1 MAVPSSHNI
10 FVRFE
15 SNIKDCSL
23 NPNVLSE
30 LYEMWTNRFSIT
42 ESGNYIQN
50 NTVKW
55 QESNLEDE

>member
-30 LYEMWTNRFSIT
+30 LYEMFLFARAIHVHHSLWEKVGCPPPQRKTA
-42 ESGNYIQN
+42 
-50 NTVKW
+50 
-55 QESNLEDE
+55 

>member
-15 SNIKDCSL
+15 SNIKDCIL

-30 LYEMWTNRFSIT
+30 LYEMFLFARAIHVHHSLW
-42 ESGNYIQN
+42 E
-50 NTVKW
+50 
-55 QESNLEDE
+55 